1 MTPLAPLNELI
12 DWGGWVAPSG
22 GSDAPLYATESDRA
36 EGYLTTGRSRT
47 RPLSGVFRSSP
58 FFPLSVSPSRM
69 RRGGT
74 GSLRMVRGSRSVQ
87 VLRQQRKSPGRRD
100 GGQVPGRRLTFRT
113 GKSRLQQ
120 RPVAEYQF
128 PEDVVRGGF
137 TAQCAGDARRS
148 LGDQPRNPRGHRHMN
163 VGVVPVPRLHIVG
176 VPIEHDNLDR
186 QARTVA
192 VAAAADQRARKI
204 GRLVPF
210 RKAPRTSPPAGPST
224 PPPRS
229 AGCSSRSWGR
239 SRSSSTP

>member
-22 GSDAPLYATESDRA
+22 GSDAPPLYATESDRA

-137 TAQCAGDARRS
+137 TAQCAGDAPLVGRPAPESSRPSAYERRRS
-148 LGDQPRNPRGHRHMN
+148 TGPTTPHRRGAHRT
-163 VGVVPVPRLHIVG
+163 
-176 VPIEHDNLDR
+176 R
-186 QARTVA
+186 Q
-192 VAAAADQRARKI
+192 
-204 GRLVPF
+204 
-210 RKAPRTSPPAGPST
+210 S
-224 PPPRS
+224 
-229 AGCSSRSWGR
+229 
-239 SRSSSTP
+239 